1 MCLIFISR
9 IWKCIFSKL
18 LSFPEIIIKYF
29 FSPQNWWKQSEKV
42 TNQWQ
47 IQIQHSNRFE
57 LVSVLNKF
65 GDNIY
70 NNNVTISINETQ
82 VKWCCDNIY
91 SKYCDNSCTT
101 TIIMTHFTRRIN
113 GIVHELQPTLESGHL
128 EQSQVGHG
136 NIVKIDIGINPNS
149 VILHEACLHIW
160 RDFRIDCD

>member
-1 MCLIFISR
+1 MNIFYV
-9 IWKCIFSKL
+9 
-18 LSFPEIIIKYF
+18 LSFSWNNYNK
-29 FSPQNWWKQSEKV
+29 SPQKVLWKSDKSV
-42 TNQWQ
+42 TDSNQN
-47 IQIQHSNRFE
+47 SNRFE
-57 LVSVLNKF
+57 LVLVLIKF